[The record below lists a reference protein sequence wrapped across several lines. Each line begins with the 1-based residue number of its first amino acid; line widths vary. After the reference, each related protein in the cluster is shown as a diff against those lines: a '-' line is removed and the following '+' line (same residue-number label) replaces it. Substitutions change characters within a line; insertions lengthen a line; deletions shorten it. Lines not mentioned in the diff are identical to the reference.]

1 MLLKAV
7 AVEKLS
13 VDLKISVMISIGS
26 AGNELADM
34 ADLTDASPGST
45 RNEFADMADLTEV

>member
-1 MLLKAV
+1 MLPKAV

-34 ADLTDASPGST
+34 ADLT
-45 RNEFADMADLTEV
+45 EV